1 MTIKWKSIQNIRWNQ
16 DLIEELKE
24 FLRNENIPKRLDT
37 YHKIWKF
44 KKLYSQF
51 TLGEDNKLYIVVNEE
66 EDLPHYFLDENG
78 NLKFDVNLPM
88 TFRLIESQKE
98 KQEIITNYYS
108 NLLGNAYRNSTNL
121 HQRLMKEFIGISR
134 KDVNDTLKNI
144 EIKQLILPIEEN
156 KITKPLITEKTFQ
169 QWECDLIDVSSVS
182 KQNDNVN
189 FILTVIDIFSKYA
202 FCEILKNKS
211 AKSVSYC
218 MQQII
223 LRFGSPQIISCDN
236 GSEFISSEFN
246 ELCQRFNIKL
256 QHSLP
261 FKPSSQGAIEIFN
274 KTLKNYMFRYMTEH
288 KSKRYVDNLQLFCYS
303 YNTTQHSTIRHTPYE
318 VMFKRHESYK
328 MLNDLVYK
336 NISENAK
343 KMIENS
349 LKNQASM
356 KEELNLND
364 KVRVGLLFLK
374 ENRRKQNTMMKKN
387 KQHWSSEIY
396 EVEEIRNDDNLISY
410 KINIQLK
417 EESQRYFFRHQLL
430 KINTQE
436 LVKTKNVENKFD
448 YNFGEKFD
456 SELHIKTLAK
466 NTNEKHALLVSQ
478 EQLLNEPQ
486 EVLEK
491 EAKEAVE
498 IRLENS
504 FNRPKRSLRSAH
516 GATAKKKKK
525 K

>member
-1 MTIKWKSIQNIRWNQ
+1 MAIKWKSIQNIRWNEN
-16 DLIEELKE
+16 LIKEVKDFLK
-24 FLRNENIPKRLDT
+24 NEIVPSRLDT

-51 TLGEDNKLYIVVNEE
+51 TLGEDNKLYIIVNDEK
-66 EDLPHYFLDENG
+66 DLPSYYLDDNG
-78 NLKFDVNLPM
+78 DLKFDVNLPM
-88 TFRLIESQKE
+88 NFLLAECQKE
-98 KQEIITNYYS
+98 KQEIITTYYS
-108 NLLGNAYRNSTNL
+108 NLLGNAYRSSTNL

-134 KDVNDTLKNI
+134 KDVNDTLKHI

-156 KITKPLITEKTFQ
+156 KIVKPLITEKSFE
-169 QWECDLIDVSSVS
+169 QWECDLIDVSSIS

-189 FILTVIDIFSKYA
+189 FILTVKDIFSKYA

-211 AKSVSYC
+211 AKAVSYA

-236 GSEFISSEFN
+236 GSEFISTEFI

-274 KTLKNYMFRYMTEH
+274 KTLKNYMFRYMTQH

-303 YNTTQHSTIRHTPYE
+303 YNTTQHATTKHTPYE
-318 VMFKRHESYK
+318 IMFKRHESYK
-328 MLNDLVYK
+328 MLNDMVHK

-356 KEELNLND
+356 KEELD
-364 KVRVGLLFLK
+364 IGDEVRVGLLFLK
-374 ENRRKQNTMMKKN
+374 ENRRKQNTMIKKN

-396 EVEEIRNDDNLISY
+396 KIEDIKNNDDLISY
-410 KINIQLK
+410 KINIELK

-430 KINTQE
+430 KVNTQE
-436 LVKTKNVENKFD
+436 LVKTKNVDDKFD

-466 NTNEKHALLVSQ
+466 NTR
-478 EQLLNEPQ
+478 EQDLLNEDQ
-486 EVLEK
+486 VILEEK
-491 EAKEAVE
+491 EEKKQEE
-498 IRLENS
+498 IRKS
-504 FNRPKRSLRSAH
+504 NRNRRKVVNEFFVDF
-516 GATAKKKKK
+516 
-525 K
+525 